1 MLLSGGG
8 KVETESVTAYLG
20 LGSNLGDRQ
29 ANLDR
34 ALDLLSQR
42 LRLEKV
48 SSIYD
53 SEPVGNV
60 EQPRFLNLV
69 CEVSTHLTPQGLL
82 ALAKGI
88 ESKMGRVG
96 PTGSPRPIDID
107 ILFYGDQVIE
117 TPELVIPH
125 PRLIERAFV
134 LVPLVE
140 IAPNL
145 VHPVSGKTIK
155 KLLKE
160 VKEVQGVFKWE
171 GD

>member
-1 MLLSGGG
+1 MA
-8 KVETESVTAYLG
+8 TEAVTAYLG

-34 ALDLLSQR
+34 ALALLSER
-42 LRLEKV
+42 LRLVKI

-53 SEPVGNV
+53 SEPVGDV

-69 CEVSTHLTPQGLL
+69 CEASTLLPPEGLL

-88 ESKMGRVG
+88 EARMGRTG
-96 PTGSPRPIDID
+96 PTGAPRIIDID
-107 ILFYGDQVIE
+107 VLFYGDQVIE

-125 PRLIERAFV
+125 PRLHQRAFV

-140 IAPNL
+140 IAPDL
-145 VHPVSGKTIK
+145 THPVNGKTIK
-155 KLLKE
+155 QLLKAA
-160 VKEVQGVFKWE
+160 KEVQGLFKWE
-171 GD
+171 GG

>member
-1 MLLSGGG
+1 MG
-8 KVETESVTAYLG
+8 TEAVTAYLG

-34 ALDLLSQR
+34 ALALLSER
-42 LRLEKV
+42 LRLVKI

-53 SEPVGNV
+53 SEPVGDV

-69 CEVSTHLTPQGLL
+69 YEASTLLSPQGLL

-88 ESKMGRVG
+88 EARMGRVG
-96 PTGSPRPIDID
+96 PTGTPRIIDID
-107 ILFYGDQVIE
+107 ILFYGDQVID

-125 PRLIERAFV
+125 PRLHQRAFV

-140 IAPNL
+140 IAPDL
-145 VHPVSGKTIK
+145 VHPVNGKTIK
-155 KLLKE
+155 QLLKAAR
-160 VKEVQGVFKWE
+160 EVQGLFKWE
-171 GD
+171 GG